1 MHDIREFE
9 PRREKSLG
17 NIVTQI
23 NPSEMNTFDPDKV
36 SRYRRELAD
45 YLLAG
50 DGDLNVIQDVN
61 FIQDLN
67 AKFYYLYIFFIS
79 LIVSKNDRDILLG

>member
-23 NPSEMNTFDPDKV
+23 NPPEMNTFDPDKV

-50 DGDLNVIQDVN
+50 DGDLNVIQDV
-61 FIQDLN
+61 LN
-67 AKFYYLYIFFIS
+67 SKFKFLLS
-79 LIVSKNDRDILLG
+79 IL

>member
-9 PRREKSLG
+9 PKREKSLG

-23 NPSEMNTFDPDKV
+23 NPPEMNIFDPDKV

-67 AKFYYLYIFFIS
+67 VIH
-79 LIVSKNDRDILLG
+79 